1 MALTYTP
8 TTTNQKL
15 PDFELKTVDGKT
27 FSSKNIPEGHIS
39 VVMFIC
45 NHCPYVKAIEDRIV
59 NLAKFFKDQ
68 PVQFIG
74 VCSNDYKDHPEDHPE
89 KLFERWQNKGYGF
102 PYLVDL
108 EQSMAKAFQAVCTP
122 DLFVFDANKNLS
134 YRGRLDNSWKDQS
147 KVTKEDLKDAI
158 LKTLQ
163 KEKIETQIPSM
174 GCSIKWN
181 S

>member
-8 TTTNQKL
+8 LTAGQTL
-15 PDFELKTVDGKT
+15 PDFSLPTVDKKK
-27 FSSKNIPEGHIS
+27 FSTKDIPEGFAT

-59 NLAKFFKDQ
+59 QLAHSMKNQ
-68 PVQFIG
+68 SVQFIG
-74 VCSNDYKDHPEDHPE
+74 ICSNDYTDHPEDHPDQ
-89 KLFERWQNKGYGF
+89 LFERWKNKNYGF
-102 PYLVDL
+102 PYLVDGN
-108 EQSMAKAFQAVCTP
+108 QQVAKAFEAVCTP
-122 DLFVFDANKNLS
+122 DIFVFNAQKKLT
-134 YRGRLDNSWKDQS
+134 YRGRFDNSWKDAS
-147 KVTKEDLKDAI
+147 KVTKHDLHEAI

-163 KEKIETQIPSM
+163 GQPMEHQIPSM

>member
-8 TTTNQKL
+8 FVTGKTL
-15 PDFELKTVDGKT
+15 PNFTLTTVDKKT
-27 FSSKNIPEGHIS
+27 FSSKDIPPSHTT

-45 NHCPYVKAIEDRIV
+45 NHCPYVQAIEDRMIQLV
-59 NLAKFFKDQ
+59 HSFKNQ

-74 VCSNDYKDHPEDHPE
+74 ICSNDYTDHPEDHPE
-89 KLFERWQNKGYGF
+89 KLHERWIEKNYGF
-102 PYLVDL
+102 PYLVDTK
-108 EQSMAKAFQAVCTP
+108 QTVAKAFEAVCTP
-122 DLFVFDANKNLS
+122 DIFVFDSNKNLT
-134 YRGRLDNSWKDQS
+134 YRGRFDNSWKDAK
-147 KVTKEDLKDAI
+147 KVTKQDLKEAI

-163 KEKIETQIPSM
+163 HLPVESQIPSM

>member
-8 TTTNQKL
+8 TTTGQKL
-15 PDFELKTVDGKT
+15 PDFTLQTVDKKS
-27 FSSKNIPEGHIS
+27 FSTKDIVEGHTS

-45 NHCPYVKAIEDRIV
+45 NHCPYVKAIEDRLIQLV
-59 NLAKFFKDQ
+59 HSMKNQ

-74 VCSNDYKDHPEDHPE
+74 ICSNDYTDHPEDHPD
-89 KLFERWQNKGYGF
+89 KLFERWKNKNYSF
-102 PYLVDL
+102 PYLVD
-108 EQSMAKAFQAVCTP
+108 QSQDVAKNFGAVCTP
-122 DLFVFDANKNLS
+122 DIFVFNAKKELT
-134 YRGRLDNSWKDQS
+134 YRGRFDNSWKDAS
-147 KVTKEDLKDAI
+147 KVTKSDLKDAI

-163 KEKIETQIPSM
+163 GQPIEPQIPSM